1 MDIRT
6 LKTIATNLPP
16 HIAVLMQGP
25 TGVGKSFA
33 ARAVAKELV
42 AVLYDLVRAADEL
55 EVVPA

>member
-6 LKTIATNLPP
+6 LKTIATGLPP

-33 ARAVAKELV
+33 AMAIAK
-42 AVLYDLVRAADEL
+42 
-55 EVVPA
+55 